1 MTYSWQSDVIFDSEK
16 GEFVILTKKLKA
28 IARRKGDYSYI
39 KKGLFQRVY
48 VENDNGVRVP
58 FTQTSKDGKYINYL
72 YKMVNAW
79 GDSYRANESY
89 DVVKPSILDNDY
101 QKVIIES
108 TDDDV
113 LSVLDNL
120 PATAP
125 ATSVK
130 VKLKDGNS
138 YTSDQLGAKM
148 LLAMGYTSQEAGKI
162 IKNNK
167 C

>member
-48 VENDNGVRVP
+48 VENENGVRVP

-113 LSVLDNL
+113 LSFLDNL

-125 ATSVK
+125 ATQPSTSVNAPEGLPEIDRTPK
-130 VKLKDGNS
+130 QCS
-138 YTSDQLGAKM
+138 
-148 LLAMGYTSQEAGKI
+148 
-162 IKNNK
+162 
-167 C
+167 